1 MLTNFETLE
10 QYATDHN
17 IRLYTQPLPHP
28 IKGLY
33 FSREDFHAIT
43 LSSHLE
49 TTAQRA
55 TVLAEELGHYHTTPI
70 NLFAAPP
77 ELSATY
83 EHRAAAWAANVLV
96 PLPSIVK
103 AWREGVRD
111 LWELSEHL
119 GVPEDFTVRSIELH
133 RARCG
138 MSARVD
144 KYLIT
149 FDLLHVRE
157 V

>member
-17 IRLYTQPLPHP
+17 IKLYTQPLPHP

-70 NLFAAPP
+70 NLFTAPP
-77 ELSATY
+77 EQSAMY
-83 EHRAAAWAANVLV
+83 ERRAAAWAANALI
-96 PLPSIVK
+96 PLPSIVS
-103 AWREGVRD
+103 AWRAGVRSR
-111 LWELSEHL
+111 WELAEYL
-119 GVPEDFTVRSIELH
+119 GVTEELTDRALELH

-138 MSARVD
+138 LFARVD
-144 KYLIT
+144 GCLIT
-149 FDLLHVRE
+149 FDTLNVQE